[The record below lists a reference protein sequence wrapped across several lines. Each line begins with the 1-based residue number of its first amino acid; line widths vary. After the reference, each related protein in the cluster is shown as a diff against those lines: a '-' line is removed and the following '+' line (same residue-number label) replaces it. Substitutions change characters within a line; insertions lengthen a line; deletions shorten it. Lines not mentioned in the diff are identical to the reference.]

1 MLRSDW
7 YSDTDPRALEVF
19 LECQRRMTVSE
30 KLQAILRLNAMLFEM
45 TRAEIRRLHPEAD
58 EHEIFLRT
66 AARRLDRETM
76 IRVYAWDPQ
85 SVAP

>member
-1 MLRSDW
+1 MPSA
-7 YSDTDPRALEVF
+7 P
-19 LECQRRMTVSE
+19 MTTS
-30 KLQAILRLNAMLFEM
+30 
-45 TRAEIRRLHPEAD
+45 AEIDAPFSKWPEAD